1 MHRGSFLLLIGLTG
15 LKIKMENY
23 IVHKLPKH
31 LFWDS
36 DLSLLDDVEHHEKI
50 IIRTFER
57 GDLEDIAL
65 VMAYYG
71 REICADV
78 LKNAFSLNESAIIFA
93 STFLGIAK
101 ADFEASKHEQ
111 HFAL

>member
-1 MHRGSFLLLIGLTG
+1 
-15 LKIKMENY
+15 MENY
-23 IVHKLPKH
+23 IVNRLPKH

-36 DLSLLDDVEHHEKI
+36 DLGLLDDVEHHEKI

>member
-1 MHRGSFLLLIGLTG
+1 M
-15 LKIKMENY
+15 NY
-23 IVHKLPKH
+23 IINKLPKH

-36 DLSLLDDVEHHEKI
+36 DMTLLDDVEHHEKI

-71 REICADV
+71 REICSEVLQSADY
-78 LKNAFSLNESAIIFA
+78 LPERALIFA
-93 STFLGIAK
+93 TNFLNLS
-101 ADFEASKHEQ
+101 ADQFRSKQATQYH
-111 HFAL
+111 AL

>member
-1 MHRGSFLLLIGLTG
+1 
-15 LKIKMENY
+15 MENY
-23 IVHKLPKH
+23 IVNRLPKH

-50 IIRTFER
+50 IVRTFER
-57 GDLEDIAL
+57 GDLEDMAL

-78 LKNAFSLNESAIIFA
+78 LVNAAYLPERAMIFA
-93 STFLGIAK
+93 TNFLNLA
-101 ADFEASKHEQ
+101 ADQFRSNQARQYH
-111 HFAL
+111 AL

>member
-1 MHRGSFLLLIGLTG
+1 M
-15 LKIKMENY
+15 NY
-23 IVHKLPKH
+23 IVNKLPKH

-36 DLSLLDDVEHHEKI
+36 NLSLLDDVEHHEKI
-50 IIRTFER
+50 IVRTFER

-71 REICADV
+71 REICAEV
-78 LKNAFSLNESAIIFA
+78 LMSAFTLNESAIVFA
-93 STFLGIAK
+93 STFLKIPK
-101 ADFEASKHEQ
+101 TRFEANKHEQ

>member
-1 MHRGSFLLLIGLTG
+1 M
-15 LKIKMENY
+15 NY
-23 IVHKLPKH
+23 IVNKLPQH

-78 LKNAFSLNESAIIFA
+78 LISTEYLPERALIFA
-93 STFLGIAK
+93 TNFLDISSDQFRSSK
-101 ADFEASKHEQ
+101 ARQYH
-111 HFAL
+111 AL